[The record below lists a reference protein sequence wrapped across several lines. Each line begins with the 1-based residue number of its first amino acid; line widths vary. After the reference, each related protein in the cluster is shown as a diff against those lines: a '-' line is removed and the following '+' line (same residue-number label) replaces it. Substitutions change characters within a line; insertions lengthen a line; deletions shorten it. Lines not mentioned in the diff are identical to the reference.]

1 MSANAERR
9 LYTADDLLAMD
20 EDERYELV
28 RGELRVMEPEP
39 GPAHGIVVT
48 TLIVLLGA
56 HVRERRLGVVFAPTA
71 FQLARDPDTVRGP
84 DVSFVRAD
92 RLPRDGMG
100 AGYLELGP
108 DLAVEVL
115 SPSNKPGEMREKMD
129 DYFTAGVRTVWIV
142 DPRRRTVT
150 VHAPGEAPRV
160 LREGDALEG
169 GDVVPGFR
177 CAVAELFIGVR
188 RDL

>member
-1 MSANAERR
+1 MSANAEKR

-39 GPAHGIVVT
+39 GPAHGAVVT
-48 TLIVLLGA
+48 TLIMLLGT
-56 HVRERRLGVVFAPTA
+56 HVRQRRLGVVFAPTA

-92 RLPRDGMG
+92 RLPPDGMG
-100 AGYLELGP
+100 ARYLELGP

-115 SPSNKPGEMREKMD
+115 SPSNRPGEMRERMD
-129 DYFTAGVRTVWIV
+129 DYFAAGGRAVWIV

-150 VHAPGEAPRV
+150 VHTPGEAPRV
-160 LREGDALEG
+160 LQEHETLVG
-169 GDVVPGFR
+169 GDVVPGCR
-177 CAVAELFIGVR
+177 CAVAELFVGVR